1 MGIMTTSFQINLNKT
16 EGKSSLSALLPASRK
31 QLILL
36 LLAVIT
42 YSNISAQEATTLT
55 LKKALKYGLEASQNA
70 RKAKLDIENS
80 QYKFDEVRAAALPQ
94 LSGSAGLNNNLIL
107 QQSALPG
114 DFFGQPGKTVLVAF
128 GQKWNANAGV
138 TLSQTLFDNAVFTGL
153 KAARTTAEF
162 YRLNSQLTEEQIIEQ
177 VATSY
182 YQVLV
187 QRQHIGVVDS
197 TLKNTRKVQ
206 AVLQSLYKN
215 GLSKK
220 IDVDRISVN
229 IANLNTRRQQLING
243 VELLQN
249 QLKFYMGMPIETSIT
264 IPPTQL
270 SLIKPQAVMIDTAD
284 VSNRTELAVMSTQK
298 ALLEYQ
304 RQATKSEYLPS
315 LSLS

>member
-138 TLSQTLFDNAVFTGL
+138 SLSQTLFDNAVFTGL
-153 KAARTTAEF
+153 KAAKTTAEY
-162 YRLNSQLTEEQIIEQ
+162 YRLNSQLTDEQIIEQ

-187 QRQHIGVVDS
+187 QRQKVGVVDS
-197 TLKNTRKVQ
+197 TIKNTRKVQ
-206 AVLQSLYKN
+206 TILQSLFEN
-215 GLSKK
+215 GLAKK
-220 IDVDRISVN
+220 IDVDRIAVN
-229 IANLNTRRQQLING
+229 VSNLRSNRQQLLSG
-243 VELLQN
+243 VTLLEN
-249 QLKFYMGMPIETSIT
+249 QLKFYIGMPIANPIN
-264 IPPTQL
+264 IPQIEL
-270 SLIKPQAVMIDTAD
+270 AAIKPQAVQQGDSLDI
-284 VSNRTELAVMSTQK
+284 SGRTEVAVLKTQES
-298 ALLEYQ
+298 LLQ
-304 RQATKSEYLPS
+304 FKR
-315 LSLS
+315 